1 MPRGAAAC
9 YPQVRRAPGATTTM
23 SEPEPPP
30 KPDPSPEPAPA
41 PATAQPPA
49 AEPALAAV
57 PAAPAVAAASAT
69 PSASRA
75 TGAGRGVLYLAFAKF
90 YFMFVGLVM
99 QLRLPAILSRG
110 EFGSYSLVSNIASLV
125 NNVLVTGTIQAV
137 SRSSAQEPAKA
148 RRVQEAGLRMHVRF
162 GLVIAVAFVAAA
174 PLVSRV
180 LLDTSKTG
188 PLMLAGLII
197 GGYSFYAVFVGT
209 ANGLHQFH
217 KQAGLDITFA
227 TLRAAGVLGM
237 AMAGL
242 GVIGVI
248 GGWVAAV
255 GLILCASILWI
266 GLPGRIPREE
276 RLPVAPVIK
285 FFAGVALYLFLFN
298 ALMFADSILIKRLT
312 TEHFAAEAGAYARA
326 LEGALPWT
334 TRSTIGG
341 GLTTGSVT
349 GYAASPSVLADVQN
363 AYYAAVQNLA
373 RLSYQAIIAVTF
385 VVFPLVS
392 RSTFTDD
399 RETTRRYLEVT
410 SRYSLMFAGM
420 IAVVLAANPTEV
432 LGLVYAPDYQ
442 RAGAPAL
449 PLLAFGNV
457 AFSLLAINGTILNG
471 AGQTRAA
478 VAVAAVSLA
487 LAIAGNWIAIPL
499 AAPHGRVLEAS
510 AAVTAGAM
518 LVGAVA
524 FGALLRRRLGG
535 YLPLLS
541 FARIA
546 VAAAAALGAGRALPL
561 HGKLMSLVEAAA
573 VAATFLAVLIATREL
588 GRRDLAAIKA
598 VRARRA
604 AGGGDP

>member
-1 MPRGAAAC
+1 
-9 YPQVRRAPGATTTM
+9 M
-23 SEPEPPP
+23 SEPEPP
-30 KPDPSPEPAPA
+30 KPRGPSGSPDAAGEDRAGATASAGAPGAGAPGAVDPTATAAGATAPA
-41 PATAQPPA
+41 
-49 AEPALAAV
+49 
-57 PAAPAVAAASAT
+57 
-69 PSASRA
+69 RGA

-110 EFGSYSLVSNIASLV
+110 AFGSYSLVSNIASLV

-137 SRSSAQEPAKA
+137 SRFSAQEPAKA
-148 RRVQEAGLRMHVRF
+148 RRVQQAGLRMHVRL
-162 GLVIAVAFVAAA
+162 GLLIGLAFVAAA
-174 PLVSRV
+174 PLVSWA
-180 LLDTSKTG
+180 LLDASKTG

-197 GGYSFYAVFVGT
+197 AGYSFYAVFVGT

-217 KQAGLDITFA
+217 KQAGLDVTFA

-242 GVIGVI
+242 GVLGVI

-255 GLILCASILWI
+255 GLILCASIVWI
-266 GLPGRIPREE
+266 GMPGPIPREA
-276 RLPVAPVIK
+276 RLPVLPLVQ

-312 TEHFAAEAGAYARA
+312 TEYFAAEAAAHARA
-326 LEGALPWT
+326 IAEALPWVAA
-334 TRSTIGG
+334 SQLGG
-341 GLTTGSVT
+341 GLATGSVT
-349 GYAASPSVLADVQN
+349 GYAADPSVLADVQN

-373 RLSYQAIIAVTF
+373 RLSYQAIIAATF

-392 RSTFTDD
+392 RSTFADD
-399 RETTRRYLEVT
+399 RETTRRYLQVT

-420 IAVVLAANPTEV
+420 IAVVMAANPADV
-432 LGLVYAPDYQ
+432 LALVYAPDYQ

-457 AFSLLAINGTILNG
+457 AFSMLAINGTILNG

-478 VAVAAVSLA
+478 VAVAAASLV

-518 LVGAVA
+518 IVGAVA
-524 FGALLRRRLGG
+524 SGLVLRRRLGG
-535 YLPLLS
+535 YLPLVS

-546 VAAAAALGAGRALPL
+546 LATAAALGVGRALAF
-561 HGKLMSLVEAAA
+561 HGKLMTLVEAAA
-573 VAATFLAVLIATREL
+573 VAASFLAVLIATREL
-588 GRRDLAAIKA
+588 GRRDLQAIRA

-604 AGGGDP
+604 AGGGDT